1 MVVDDAV
8 VIEAFADVGS
18 KRAEF
23 GVLCEPEPKRRVFAP
38 SEFAE
43 LIGLEQDAVKIFRSF
58 IDSIDREWNAH
69 LERFFDER
77 QGDVVVLW
85 RNGNALEYARAVAW
99 T

>member
-43 LIGLEQDAVKIFRSF
+43 LIGLSKMPS
-58 IDSIDREWNAH
+58 
-69 LERFFDER
+69 RFFVASSIASIAS
-77 QGDVVVLW
+77 GMLISSVSSM
-85 RNGNALEYARAVAW
+85 NAKVMW
-99 T
+99 

>member
-23 GVLCEPEPKRRVFAP
+23 RVFCEPEPKRRVFAP

-43 LIGLEQDAVKIFRSF
+43 LIGLEQDAVKIFVAS
-58 IDSIDREWNAH
+58 SIASIASGMLISSVSPMNAK
-69 LERFFDER
+69 
-77 QGDVVVLW
+77 VMW
-85 RNGNALEYARAVAW
+85 
-99 T
+99 